1 MSEEEPKKS
10 SYLPQHKRYY
20 QANRE
25 RILAKAKARYSENQE
40 YREATIQRSKERY
53 RRGRKTP

>member
-25 RILAKAKARYSENQE
+25 LILAKAKQRYAENQK